1 MSGLHTLFGEYLY
14 FGEIVFEVIEPT
26 YFKQL
31 IESIN
36 EVVKSLSH
44 LSTTLQNIT
53 RPGFDDAGRLR
64 SRVEYLDDGY
74 VRVRD
79 TSGTIDILEM
89 LKEFSWTFYSIIE
102 SKNLLYKS
110 VGEVD
115 KPPPEGGVVLL
126 GYDGSL
132 LRRVKV
138 TSDGK
143 LLAQLG

>member
-1 MSGLHTLFGEYLY
+1 MILEA
-14 FGEIVFEVIEPT
+14 IDPT
-26 YFKQL
+26 YVKSL

-53 RPGFDDAGRLR
+53 RGGFDDTGRIYT
-64 SRVEYLDDGY
+64 RVGWLDDGY

-79 TSGTIDILEM
+79 ASATVDILEM
-89 LKEFSWTFYSIIE
+89 LKEFSWGFYNISETSSLI
-102 SKNLLYKS
+102 SRA
-110 VGEVD
+110 VGDAD

-138 TSDGK
+138 TTDGK
-143 LLAQLG
+143 LLAVLG